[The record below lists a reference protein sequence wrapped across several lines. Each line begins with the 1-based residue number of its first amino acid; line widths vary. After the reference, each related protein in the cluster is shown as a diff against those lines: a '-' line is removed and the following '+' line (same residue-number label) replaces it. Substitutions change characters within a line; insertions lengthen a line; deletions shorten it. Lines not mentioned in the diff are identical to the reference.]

1 MREVH
6 YDRANGWTGHLVC
19 VRCHSKTK
27 AWRSS
32 GMSDSCPHFY
42 CTNCSNVILRRK
54 DQDRLRRQGPS
65 EQLLQDIQS
74 DLPYCPCG
82 GRFAPS
88 AGPKC
93 PACGAENPINFA
105 PVQRLT
111 DSNMIVVS
119 GSCIFGDADAEAY
132 RVVVDD

>member
-1 MREVH
+1 
-6 YDRANGWTGHLVC
+6 
-19 VRCHSKTK
+19 
-27 AWRSS
+27 
-32 GMSDSCPHFY
+32 MSDSCPHFY

-74 DLPYCPCG
+74 DLPYCPFG